1 MRRKKDAEYG
11 STADL
16 VTNMG
21 PTDKL
26 ALPPEADTPI
36 TPVSVRQDK
45 CTARNV
51 LKMQARASPGSI
63 IKADALPEPPEE
75 RVLTPDE
82 KSYLLMVERGDTAG
96 AKSVIEALKH
106 RTQIFDI
113 NCVDPLGRTAL
124 IIAVENENIDM
135 IEMLI
140 SQNIKPKDAL
150 LVAIRE
156 EFVDGTEMLLRH
168 EEESHVEGEAYSWER
183 MDTCTANFTSDI
195 TPVIL
200 AAHKNNYEIL
210 KMLLDR
216 GATIPIPHDVKC
228 SCDECVQGSA
238 EDSLKFSLARINAYR
253 ALASPSLIALSAA
266 DPILSA
272 FQLSD
277 ELKRLAKAESQ
288 YKEEYVKLRKQVQE
302 FVTGLID
309 HTRTSFEL
317 EVILNHN
324 PDGDPWQVGDIQ
336 GLERLKLAIDYKQ
349 KAFVAHPSIQQ
360 LLASIWYEGL
370 PGFRRKNIV
379 RQLLE
384 VGKVGAIFCFHSQSM
399 CSTL

>member
-1 MRRKKDAEYG
+1 
-11 STADL
+11 
-16 VTNMG
+16 
-21 PTDKL
+21 
-26 ALPPEADTPI
+26 
-36 TPVSVRQDK
+36 
-45 CTARNV
+45 
-51 LKMQARASPGSI
+51 MQAQASPGSI
-63 IKADALPEPPEE
+63 IRSDALPEPPEE

-379 RQLLE
+379 RQLME
-384 VGKVGAIFCFHSQSM
+384 VGKVG
-399 CSTL
+399 

>member
-1 MRRKKDAEYG
+1 MMKFRKEKEEYG
-11 STADL
+11 STVNL
-16 VTNMG
+16 VNNMSLNE
-21 PTDKL
+21 DK
-26 ALPPEADTPI
+26 T
-36 TPVSVRQDK
+36 
-45 CTARNV
+45 
-51 LKMQARASPGSI
+51 SPGLGSTRFENASDEDQNV
-63 IKADALPEPPEE
+63 IKVGFVPEPVEE

-82 KSYLLMVERGDTAG
+82 KSYLLCVERGDTAT
-96 AKSVIEALKH
+96 AKSIVEALSK
-106 RTQIFDI
+106 RPQIFDI
-113 NCVDPLGRTAL
+113 NCVDPLGRSAL

-135 IEMLI
+135 IEMLL

-156 EFVDGTEMLLRH
+156 EFVDGTEMLLKH
-168 EEESHVEGEAYSWER
+168 EEESHVEGDYYSWESL
-183 MDTCTANFTSDI
+183 DTCTANFTSDI

-210 KMLLDR
+210 KILLDR

-228 SCDECVQGSA
+228 SCEECVQGSK
-238 EDSLKFSLARINAYR
+238 EDSLKFSLARINAYK
-253 ALASPSLIALSAA
+253 ALASPSLIALSAK
-266 DPILSA
+266 DPILTS

-288 YKEEYVKLRKQVQE
+288 YREEYIRLRKQVQE

-324 PDGDPWQVGDIQ
+324 PNGTPWQVGEIQ
-336 GLERLKLAIDYKQ
+336 TLERLKLSIEYKQ
-349 KAFVAHPSIQQ
+349 KAFVAHPSVQQ

-370 PGFRRKNIV
+370 PGFRRRHII
-379 RQLLE
+379 RQLIE
-384 VGKVGAIFCFHSQSM
+384 VGKVKNCF
-399 CSTL
+399 

>member
-1 MRRKKDAEYG
+1 MSHKCPHL
-11 STADL
+11 TDL
-16 VTNMG
+16 
-21 PTDKL
+21 
-26 ALPPEADTPI
+26 
-36 TPVSVRQDK
+36 S
-45 CTARNV
+45 
-51 LKMQARASPGSI
+51 MQASSGPEPI
-63 IKADALPEPPEE
+63 IKADTLPEPPEE

-124 IIAVENENIDM
+124 IIAMENENIDM

-168 EEESHVEGEAYSWER
+168 EEESHVEGEAYSWEK

-324 PDGDPWQVGDIQ
+324 PDGDPWQVGDIH

-379 RQLLE
+379 RQLFE
-384 VGKVGAIFCFHSQSM
+384 VGKVCRLNIFVKLYQLLVNFVNLKKYSETLVLVDS
-399 CSTL
+399 CSITCP